1 MPGEIIPVTVAT
13 CDTLPEVRQVKAMPE
28 GFEHKT
34 HAPSPGGWQA
44 PAISSM
50 RRWLLVVLL
59 FVAALINYLD
69 RATISVALPRISGEM
84 LLGPTAKGV
93 LLSAFFWSYA
103 LMQVPIGWLADR
115 VSLRWLYAGSFAL
128 WSLACGF
135 TGLAGSLGVL
145 ILLRIVLGIGE
156 SIYLPGSVKFIS
168 HVFPPEERGLPT
180 AIFDCGVRAGLA
192 IGAPL
197 VAWLV
202 SRHGWRNMFM
212 LVGFTAL
219 VWVVPWILTFPS
231 RLNQS
236 GQERPQDASVPATR
250 KPLTFNRNL
259 LGASLGFFCFGYY
272 NYLLVTWLPDY
283 LVEVRHLTLLKAG
296 FLAAIPYI
304 VWAISELTGGW
315 VSDRL
320 VRHGWNETRVRKGMI
335 TMGFATGLMLIPAAL
350 VGNLTA
356 SIILLAG
363 GSLVG
368 LSSANILVVF
378 QASAPHEEVGMWMG
392 FGNFIGNIGGV
403 LSPLITGIL
412 ISRTGSYV
420 PGFAL
425 APIILVAGLLAF
437 WFVVGE
443 LKPPAA
449 GSAAVQ

>member
-1 MPGEIIPVTVAT
+1 
-13 CDTLPEVRQVKAMPE
+13 MPE
-28 GFEHKT
+28 RFKPITRETSQGR
-34 HAPSPGGWQA
+34 WQSS
-44 PAISSM
+44 AISST
-50 RRWLLVVLL
+50 RRWALVILL
-59 FVAALINYLD
+59 FAAALINYLD
-69 RATISVALPRISGEM
+69 RATISVALPRISGDL
-84 LLGPTAKGV
+84 LLGPTDKGV

-135 TGLAGSLGVL
+135 TGLAGSLAVL
-145 ILLRIVLGIGE
+145 ILLRVVLGIGE

-168 HVFPPEERGLPT
+168 LAFSPEERGLPT
-180 AIFDCGVRAGLA
+180 AIFDSGVRAGLA

-219 VWVVPWILTFPS
+219 VWILPWILTFPA
-231 RLNQS
+231 RQKEPL
-236 GQERPQDASVPATR
+236 PPAPARAVR

-296 FLAAIPYI
+296 LLAAIPYI
-304 VWAISELTGGW
+304 VWAVAEVAGGW
-315 VSDRL
+315 ASDRL
-320 VRHGWNETRVRKGMI
+320 VRLGWNETRVRKGII
-335 TMGFATGLMLIPAAL
+335 TVGFASGLMLIPAAL
-350 VGNLTA
+350 IDNLTA

-368 LSSANILVVF
+368 LSSPNILVVF
-378 QASAPHEEVGMWMG
+378 QTCAPHDEVGMWMG

-403 LSPLITGIL
+403 LSPLVTGIL
-412 ISRTGSYV
+412 ISRTGSYF

-425 APIILVAGLLAF
+425 APVILIAGLLAF
-437 WFVVGE
+437 WFLVGE
-443 LKPPAA
+443 LKPPSIAT
-449 GSAAVQ
+449 

>member
-1 MPGEIIPVTVAT
+1 MPAAAAT
-13 CDTLPEVRQVKAMPE
+13 CGILPEVRRINVMPE
-28 GFEHKT
+28 NTEQKT
-34 HAPSPGGWQA
+34 RAPSSGAWQA
-44 PAISSM
+44 SALSSR
-50 RRWLLVVLL
+50 RRWVLVILL
-59 FVAALINYLD
+59 FFAALINYLD
-69 RATISVALPRISGEM
+69 RATLSVALPRISGEL

-115 VSLRWLYAGSFAL
+115 TSLRWLYAGSFAL

-135 TGLAGSLGVL
+135 TGFAGSLGVL
-145 ILLRIVLGIGE
+145 ILLRMVLGIGE
-156 SIYLPGSVKFIS
+156 SIFLPGSVKFIS
-168 HVFPPEERGLPT
+168 LAFSPEERGLPS
-180 AIFDCGVRAGLA
+180 AIFDSGVRAGLA

-202 SRHGWRNMFM
+202 SRHGWRNMFF

-219 VWVVPWILTFPS
+219 VWILPWILAFPS
-231 RLNQS
+231 SLKPP
-236 GQERPQDASVPATR
+236 ERPPDVPAPAPR

-259 LGASLGFFCFGYY
+259 VGASLGFFCFGYY

-283 LVEVRHLTLLKAG
+283 LVEVRHVPLLKAG
-296 FLAAIPYI
+296 FLAAIPYV
-304 VWAISELTGGW
+304 VWAVSELAGGW

-320 VRHGWNETRVRKGMI
+320 VRHGRNETRVRKGII
-335 TMGFATGLMLIPAAL
+335 TVGFATGLLLIPAAL

-356 SIILLAG
+356 SIILLSA

-368 LSSANILVVF
+368 FSSPNILVVF
-378 QASAPHEEVGMWMG
+378 QACAPQDEVGMWMG

-403 LSPLITGIL
+403 LSPLLTGIL
-412 ISRTGSYV
+412 ISRTGSYT

-443 LKPPAA
+443 LKPPAPLI
-449 GSAAVQ
+449 

>member
-1 MPGEIIPVTVAT
+1 MIAQTTSAAS
-13 CDTLPEVRQVKAMPE
+13 D
-28 GFEHKT
+28 
-34 HAPSPGGWQA
+34 
-44 PAISSM
+44 PASVPINVSNR
-50 RRWLLVVLL
+50 RRWTIVWLL
-59 FVAALINYLD
+59 FGASMINYFD
-69 RATISVALPRISGEM
+69 RQTLSFALPLISAEFHLTKPQQGW
-84 LLGPTAKGV
+84 LTT
-93 LLSAFFWSYA
+93 AFFWSYA

-135 TGLAGSLGVL
+135 TGFAGSLAVL
-145 ILLRIVLGIGE
+145 ILLRVVLGVGE
-156 SIYLPGSVKFIS
+156 SIYLPGSVKFVS
-168 HVFPPEERGLPT
+168 LAFSPEERGLPT
-180 AIFDCGVRAGLA
+180 AIFDSGVRAGLA

-219 VWVVPWILTFPS
+219 VWVVPWIIAFAS
-231 RLNQS
+231 RPNQA
-236 GQERPQDASVPATR
+236 GQAGQTDTSALAVR

-304 VWAISELTGGW
+304 VWAVAELAGGW
-315 VSDRL
+315 ASDRL
-320 VRHGWNETRVRKGMI
+320 VRLGWNETRVRKGMI
-335 TMGFATGLMLIPAAL
+335 TVGFATGLMLIPAAL

-368 LSSANILVVF
+368 LSSPNLLVVF
-378 QASAPHEEVGMWMG
+378 QACAPRDEVGMWMG

-403 LSPLITGIL
+403 LSPLVTGIL

-420 PGFAL
+420 PGFVL
-425 APIILVAGLLAF
+425 APVILIAGLLAY
-437 WFVVGE
+437 WFIVGE
-443 LKPPAA
+443 LKPPK
-449 GSAAVQ
+449 SAP

>member
-1 MPGEIIPVTVAT
+1 
-13 CDTLPEVRQVKAMPE
+13 MPE
-28 GFEHKT
+28 NTEQKT
-34 HAPSPGGWQA
+34 RAPSSGVWRA
-44 PAISSM
+44 TAISSR
-50 RRWLLVVLL
+50 RRWILVVLL

-69 RATISVALPRISGEM
+69 RATISVALPRISGDL

-103 LMQVPIGWLADR
+103 LMQVPIGWMADR

-135 TGLAGSLGVL
+135 TGLAGSLAVL

-168 HVFPPEERGLPT
+168 LAFSPEERGLPT
-180 AIFDCGVRAGLA
+180 AIFDSGVRAGLA

-219 VWVVPWILTFPS
+219 VWILPWILAFPS
-231 RLNQS
+231 SLSHASR
-236 GQERPQDASVPATR
+236 ERRPEAPVPVVR

-259 LGASLGFFCFGYY
+259 IGAALGFFCFGYY

-283 LVEVRHLTLLKAG
+283 LVEVRHLSLLKAG

-304 VWAISELTGGW
+304 VWAVSEVAGGW
-315 VSDRL
+315 MSDRL
-320 VRHGWNETRVRKGMI
+320 VRQGWNETRVRKGMI
-335 TMGFATGLMLIPAAL
+335 TVGFATGLMLIPAAL

-356 SIILLAG
+356 SIILLGG

-368 LSSANILVVF
+368 LSSPNILVVF
-378 QASAPHEEVGMWMG
+378 QTCAPHDEVGTWMG

-403 LSPLITGIL
+403 LSPLLTGIL
-412 ISRTGSYV
+412 ISRTGSYT

-437 WFVVGE
+437 WFIVGE
-443 LKPPAA
+443 LKPPEA
-449 GSAAVQ
+449 ST

>member
-1 MPGEIIPVTVAT
+1 
-13 CDTLPEVRQVKAMPE
+13 MPE
-28 GFEHKT
+28 NTEQKT
-34 HAPSPGGWQA
+34 RTPSPGVWQA
-44 PAISSM
+44 PAISSR
-50 RRWLLVVLL
+50 RRWVLVILL
-59 FVAALINYLD
+59 FFAALINYLD
-69 RATISVALPRISGEM
+69 RATISVALPRISGEL

-115 VSLRWLYAGSFAL
+115 ASLRWLYAGSFAL

-135 TGLAGSLGVL
+135 TGFAGSLGVL

-156 SIYLPGSVKFIS
+156 SIFLPGSVKFIS
-168 HVFPPEERGLPT
+168 LAFSPEERGLPT
-180 AIFDCGVRAGLA
+180 AIFDSGVRAGLA

-202 SRHGWRNMFM
+202 SRHGWRNMFF

-219 VWVVPWILTFPS
+219 VWILPWILAFPS
-231 RLNQS
+231 RLKP
-236 GQERPQDASVPATR
+236 GAQEPPPQAAAPVAR

-283 LVEVRHLTLLKAG
+283 LVEVRHLPLLKAG

-304 VWAISELTGGW
+304 VWAVSEVAGGW

-320 VRHGWNETRVRKGMI
+320 VRHERNETRVRKGMI
-335 TMGFATGLMLIPAAL
+335 TVGFATGLMLIPAAL

-356 SIILLAG
+356 SIVLLSA

-368 LSSANILVVF
+368 LSSPNILVVF
-378 QASAPHEEVGMWMG
+378 QACAPRDEVGMWMG

-403 LSPLITGIL
+403 LSPLLTGIL
-412 ISRTGSYV
+412 ISRTGSYT

-443 LKPPAA
+443 LKPSKPAA
-449 GSAAVQ
+449 

>member
-1 MPGEIIPVTVAT
+1 
-13 CDTLPEVRQVKAMPE
+13 MPE
-28 GFEHKT
+28 NTEQKT
-34 HAPSPGGWQA
+34 RAPSPGAWQA
-44 PAISSM
+44 PAISSR
-50 RRWLLVVLL
+50 RRWVLVILL
-59 FVAALINYLD
+59 FFAALINYLD
-69 RATISVALPRISGEM
+69 RATISVALPRISGEL

-115 VSLRWLYAGSFAL
+115 ASLRWLYAGSFAL

-135 TGLAGSLGVL
+135 TGFAGSLGVL

-156 SIYLPGSVKFIS
+156 SIFLPGSVKFIS
-168 HVFPPEERGLPT
+168 LAFSPEERGLPT
-180 AIFDCGVRAGLA
+180 AIFDSGVRAGLA

-202 SRHGWRNMFM
+202 SRHGWRNMFF

-219 VWVVPWILTFPS
+219 VWILPWILAFPS
-231 RLNQS
+231 RLKP
-236 GQERPQDASVPATR
+236 GAQEPPPQAAAPVAR

-283 LVEVRHLTLLKAG
+283 LVEVRHLPLLKAG

-304 VWAISELTGGW
+304 VWAVSEVAGGW

-320 VRHGWNETRVRKGMI
+320 VRHGRNETRVRKGMI
-335 TMGFATGLMLIPAAL
+335 TVGFATGLMLIPAAL

-356 SIILLAG
+356 SIVLLSA

-368 LSSANILVVF
+368 LSSPNILVVF
-378 QASAPHEEVGMWMG
+378 QACAPRDEVGMWMG

-403 LSPLITGIL
+403 LSPLLTGIL
-412 ISRTGSYV
+412 ISRTGSYT

-443 LKPPAA
+443 LKPSKPAA
-449 GSAAVQ
+449 

>member
-1 MPGEIIPVTVAT
+1 
-13 CDTLPEVRQVKAMPE
+13 MPE
-28 GFEHKT
+28 NHEQQTPHPP
-34 HAPSPGGWQA
+34 ARSAWQA
-44 PAISSM
+44 TPIPGW
-50 RRWLLVVLL
+50 RRWVLVILL
-59 FVAALINYLD
+59 FTAALINYLD
-69 RATISVALPRISGEM
+69 RATISVALPRISGE
-84 LLGPTAKGV
+84 LFLSPTAKGV

-103 LMQVPIGWLADR
+103 LMQLPIGWLADR
-115 VSLRWLYAGSFAL
+115 VSLRWLYAASFAL

-135 TGLAGSLGVL
+135 TGLAGSLAVL

-168 HVFPPEERGLPT
+168 LAFSPGERGLPT
-180 AIFDCGVRAGLA
+180 SIFDSGVRAGLA

-212 LVGFTAL
+212 LVGFSAL
-219 VWVVPWILTFPS
+219 AWVVPWILAFPLS
-231 RLNQS
+231 LNGRKRQPLPPAP
-236 GQERPQDASVPATR
+236 PQAPR

-259 LGASLGFFCFGYY
+259 VGASLGFFCFGYY

-304 VWAISELTGGW
+304 TWAVSEVAGGW

-320 VRHGWNETRVRKGMI
+320 VRRGWNETRVRKGMI

-350 VGNLTA
+350 VGSLTA
-356 SIILLAG
+356 SIVLLAA

-368 LSSANILVVF
+368 LSSPNILVVF
-378 QASAPHEEVGMWMG
+378 QSCAPPDEVGMWMG

-403 LSPLITGIL
+403 LSPFITGVL
-412 ISRTGSYV
+412 ISKTGSFV

-437 WFVVGE
+437 WFVVSE
-443 LKPPAA
+443 LKPP
-449 GSAAVQ
+449 VRRT

>member
-1 MPGEIIPVTVAT
+1 MTENSEPPTA
-13 CDTLPEVRQVKAMPE
+13 
-28 GFEHKT
+28 H
-34 HAPSPGGWQA
+34 SPTRSDWQA
-44 PAISSM
+44 SAIPNW
-50 RRWLLVVLL
+50 RRWMLVGLL
-59 FVAALINYLD
+59 FFAALINYLD
-69 RATISVALPRISGEM
+69 RATISVALPRISGDL

-93 LLSAFFWSYA
+93 LLSSFFWSYA

-168 HVFPPEERGLPT
+168 LAFSPDERGLPT
-180 AIFDCGVRAGLA
+180 SIFDSGVRAGLA

-202 SRHGWRNMFM
+202 TRHGWRNMFM
-212 LVGFTAL
+212 LVGFSAL
-219 VWVVPWILTFPS
+219 VWVLPWILAFPS
-231 RLNQS
+231 RLNRS
-236 GQERPQDASVPATR
+236 EQEPTPEAPSRAKR
-250 KPLTFNRNL
+250 KALTFNRNMV
-259 LGASLGFFCFGYY
+259 GAALGFFCFGYY

-283 LVEVRHLTLLKAG
+283 LVEVRHLPLLEAG

-304 VWAISELTGGW
+304 VWAVSEVAGGW
-315 VSDRL
+315 MSDRL

-335 TMGFATGLMLIPAAL
+335 TVGFATGLMLIPAAL
-350 VGNLTA
+350 VGSLTA
-356 SIILLAG
+356 SIVLLSA

-368 LSSANILVVF
+368 MSSPNILVVF
-378 QASAPHEEVGMWMG
+378 QACAPRDEVGMWMG

-403 LSPLITGIL
+403 LSPLLTGIL
-412 ISRTGSYV
+412 ISETGSYV

-437 WFVVGE
+437 WFIVGE
-443 LKPPAA
+443 LKPPKTAT
-449 GSAAVQ
+449 

>member
-1 MPGEIIPVTVAT
+1 
-13 CDTLPEVRQVKAMPE
+13 MPE
-28 GFEHKT
+28 NTEPKM
-34 HAPSPGGWQA
+34 HAPSPGNWQA
-44 PAISSM
+44 PAISSA
-50 RRWLLVVLL
+50 RRWALVFLL
-59 FVAALINYLD
+59 FAAALINYLD
-69 RATISVALPRISGEM
+69 RATISVALPRISGD
-84 LLGPTAKGV
+84 LLLSPTSKGV

-135 TGLAGSLGVL
+135 TGLAGSLAVL

-168 HVFPPEERGLPT
+168 LAFSPEERGLPT
-180 AIFDCGVRAGLA
+180 AIFDSGVRAGLA

-219 VWVVPWILTFPS
+219 VWVVPWILAFPS
-231 RLNQS
+231 RLNQE
-236 GQERPQDASVPATR
+236 GQARRPDVPSRAVR

-304 VWAISELTGGW
+304 VWAVSEVAGGW
-315 VSDRL
+315 MSDR
-320 VRHGWNETRVRKGMI
+320 VIRQGWNETRVRKGMI
-335 TMGFATGLMLIPAAL
+335 TVGFATGLMLIPAAL

-368 LSSANILVVF
+368 LSSPNILVVF
-378 QASAPHEEVGMWMG
+378 QTCAPHDEVGMWMG
-392 FGNFIGNIGGV
+392 FGNFIGNIGGI
-403 LSPLITGIL
+403 LSPLLTGIL
-412 ISRTGSYV
+412 ISRTGSYT

-443 LKPPAA
+443 LKPPK
-449 GSAAVQ
+449 SST

>member
-1 MPGEIIPVTVAT
+1 MPGT
-13 CDTLPEVRQVKAMPE
+13 
-28 GFEHKT
+28 FEHKT
-34 HAPSPGGWQA
+34 RAPSEGRWQA
-44 PAISSM
+44 SGMSSS
-50 RRWLLVVLL
+50 RRWVLVILL

-69 RATISVALPRISGEM
+69 RATISVALPRISGDL
-84 LLGPTAKGV
+84 LLGPTDKGL

-115 VSLRWLYAGSFAL
+115 VSLRWLYVGSFAL

-135 TGLAGSLGVL
+135 TGLAGSLVVL
-145 ILLRIVLGIGE
+145 ILLRVVLGIGE

-168 HVFPPEERGLPT
+168 LAFSPEERGLPT
-180 AIFDCGVRAGLA
+180 AIFDSGVRAGLA

-219 VWVVPWILTFPS
+219 VWVLPWILAFPS
-231 RLNQS
+231 RLNAE
-236 GQERPQDASVPATR
+236 GQEHQTNSTALDVR

-283 LVEVRHLTLLKAG
+283 LMEVRHLTLLKAG

-304 VWAISELTGGW
+304 VWAIAELAGGW
-315 VSDRL
+315 ASDRL
-320 VRHGWNETRVRKGMI
+320 VRLGWNGTRVRKGMI
-335 TMGFATGLMLIPAAL
+335 TVGSATGLMLIPAAL

-368 LSSANILVVF
+368 LSSPNLLVVF
-378 QASAPHEEVGMWMG
+378 QACAPKNEVGMWMG

-403 LSPLITGIL
+403 LSPLVTGIL

-420 PGFAL
+420 PAFAL
-425 APIILVAGLLAF
+425 APVILVAGLLAY
-437 WFVVGE
+437 WFIVGE
-443 LKPPAA
+443 LNPPNPAT
-449 GSAAVQ
+449 

>member
-1 MPGEIIPVTVAT
+1 MSCVI
-13 CDTLPEVRQVKAMPE
+13 LPEVFHVNFMPE
-28 GFEHKT
+28 NFEPPT
-34 HAPSPGGWQA
+34 PHAPARSAWQA
-44 PAISSM
+44 PAIPNW
-50 RRWLLVVLL
+50 RRWTLVILL
-59 FVAALINYLD
+59 FAAALINYLD
-69 RATISVALPRISGEM
+69 RATISVALPRISGD
-84 LLGPTAKGV
+84 LLLDPTAKGV

-103 LMQVPIGWLADR
+103 LMQFPIGWLADR

-135 TGLAGSLGVL
+135 TGLAGSLTVL
-145 ILLRIVLGIGE
+145 ILLRVVLGIGE

-168 HVFPPEERGLPT
+168 LAFSPNERGLPT
-180 AIFDCGVRAGLA
+180 SIFDSGVRAGLA

-202 SRHGWRNMFM
+202 TRHGWRNMFM

-219 VWVVPWILTFPS
+219 AWVVPWILAFPS
-231 RLNQS
+231 SLKDRKRQPLPETAQ
-236 GQERPQDASVPATR
+236 PAPR

-259 LGASLGFFCFGYY
+259 VGASLGFFCFGYY

-304 VWAISELTGGW
+304 AWAVSEVAGGW

-335 TMGFATGLMLIPAAL
+335 TVGFATGLMLIPAAL
-350 VGNLTA
+350 VGSLTA
-356 SIILLAG
+356 SITLLSA

-368 LSSANILVVF
+368 LSSPNILLVF
-378 QASAPHEEVGMWMG
+378 QSCAPPDEVGMWMG
-392 FGNFIGNIGGV
+392 FGNFGGV
-403 LSPLITGIL
+403 LSPLLTGIL
-412 ISRTGSYV
+412 ISRTGSYT

-437 WFVVGE
+437 WFVVEE
-443 LKPPAA
+443 LKPP
-449 GSAAVQ
+449 VRRT

>member
-1 MPGEIIPVTVAT
+1 LLLAT
-13 CDTLPEVRQVKAMPE
+13 APTCGILPEVRHLNVMPQE
-28 GFEHKT
+28 FEQKT
-34 HAPSPGGWQA
+34 PRPSPDGWRA
-44 PAISSM
+44 PAVSST
-50 RRWLLVVLL
+50 RRWTLVILL
-59 FVAALINYLD
+59 FFAALINYLD
-69 RATISVALPRISGEM
+69 RATISVALPRISSDLM
-84 LLGPTAKGV
+84 LGPAAKGV

-156 SIYLPGSVKFIS
+156 SIYLPGSVRFIS
-168 HVFPPEERGLPT
+168 VAFSPEERGLPT
-180 AIFDCGVRAGLA
+180 AIFDSGVRAGLA

-219 VWVVPWILTFPS
+219 VWVLPWILAFPS
-231 RLNQS
+231 RLGQR
-236 GQERPQDASVPATR
+236 GQERQPPAATPAPR

-259 LGASLGFFCFGYY
+259 LGVSLGFFCFGYY

-304 VWAISELTGGW
+304 VWAVAELVGGW

-320 VRHGWNETRVRKGMI
+320 VHRGWSETRVRKGMI
-335 TMGFATGLMLIPAAL
+335 TVGFATGLLLIPAAL

-356 SIILLAG
+356 SIVLLAG

-368 LSSANILVVF
+368 LSSPNILVAF
-378 QASAPHEEVGMWMG
+378 QACAPPDEVGMWMG
-392 FGNFIGNIGGV
+392 FGNFVGNIGGV
-403 LSPLITGIL
+403 LSPLVTGIL
-412 ISRTGSYV
+412 ISKTGSYV

-437 WFVVGE
+437 WFIVGE
-443 LKPPAA
+443 LKPPETATA
-449 GSAAVQ
+449 

>member
-1 MPGEIIPVTVAT
+1 
-13 CDTLPEVRQVKAMPE
+13 MPE
-28 GFEHKT
+28 GLEHKT
-34 HAPSPGGWQA
+34 RAPSPGRWQA
-44 PAISSM
+44 PKISST
-50 RRWLLVVLL
+50 RRWLLVILL

-69 RATISVALPRISGEM
+69 RATLSVALPRISGDL
-84 LLGPTAKGV
+84 LLGPTSKGL

-135 TGLAGSLGVL
+135 TGLAESLAVL
-145 ILLRIVLGIGE
+145 IALRVVLGIGE

-168 HVFPPEERGLPT
+168 VAFSPEQRGLPT
-180 AIFDCGVRAGLA
+180 AIFDSGVRAGLA

-202 SRHGWRNMFM
+202 SRHGWRHMFM

-219 VWVVPWILTFPS
+219 VWILPWIFTFPS
-231 RLNQS
+231 GLNQD
-236 GQERPQDASVPATR
+236 GQVRQPQVPARAVR

-304 VWAISELTGGW
+304 VWAVAELAGGW
-315 VSDRL
+315 ASDRA
-320 VRHGWNETRVRKGMI
+320 VRLGWNETRVRKGMI
-335 TMGFATGLMLIPAAL
+335 TLGFATGLMLIPAAL

-356 SIILLAG
+356 SIALLAG

-368 LSSANILVVF
+368 LASPNLLVVF
-378 QASAPHEEVGMWMG
+378 QACAPRDEVGTWMG
-392 FGNFIGNIGGV
+392 FGNFIGNIGGI
-403 LSPLITGIL
+403 LSPLATGIL

-425 APIILVAGLLAF
+425 APIILVAGLLAY
-437 WFVVGE
+437 WFIVGE
-443 LKPPAA
+443 LQPPKTAT
-449 GSAAVQ
+449 